1 MKKYIYILLALFSN
15 ISIYKVFAIETL
27 SSSDLQ
33 EQMTPGGTEGVVRA
47 TWADEEAID
56 GILGFFRDSIFD
68 LLLLIAVWVFLF
80 IWWRLLIARW
90 NPEELKKA
98 FISLVHAGIGLF
110 VVSAAYAIVTF
121 IAWIDIL

>member
-1 MKKYIYILLALFSN
+1 MKNYIYILLALFSN
-15 ISIYKVFAIETL
+15 ISIYKVYAIESL

-33 EQMTPGGTEGVVRA
+33 EKMTPEGTERVVRA
-47 TWADEEAID
+47 TWTDEEAID
-56 GILGFFRDSIFD
+56 WILGFFRDSIFD

-110 VVSAAYAIVTF
+110 VVAAAYAIVTF